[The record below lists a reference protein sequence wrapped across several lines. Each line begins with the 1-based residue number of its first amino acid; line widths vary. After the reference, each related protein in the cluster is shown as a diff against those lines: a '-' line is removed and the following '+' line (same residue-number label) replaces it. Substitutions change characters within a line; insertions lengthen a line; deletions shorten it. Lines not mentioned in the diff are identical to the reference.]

1 MASPLFH
8 PLTFGSITT
17 DGNIL
22 CAPLA
27 GYTDKAFRELA
38 RSFGASLCYTEM
50 VSCEALVRD
59 NSKTFDLLE
68 RGENED
74 IYGIQIF
81 TSSEEAAGPA
91 AAILARWKPAVIDI
105 NCGCPVPKVIKN
117 GAGAALMKDPEKIGR
132 LVAAVRK
139 ATDIPVS
146 VKIRTGWDHNSY
158 TFIEAGL
165 RAQDAGAVCI
175 TMHGRTRSQAYGG
188 SADWDKIAELKQ
200 KLDIPVI
207 GNGDIFRADDAQ
219 RMLEQTGCD
228 GIMIARGGIGNPFLF
243 REIRSLLGAGNHLPS
258 PTAEERIRTALT
270 HLERVLETKP
280 ERTAIKEMKKQLCAY
295 SKGIPGS
302 AAFRNNLVH
311 CESAEEYRKY
321 FNTFLQ
327 ELSSSISE

>member
-1 MASPLFH
+1 MASNLFH
-8 PLTFGSITT
+8 PLTLGSVTT
-17 DGNIL
+17 DGNLL

-27 GYTDKAFRELA
+27 GYTDRAFRECA

-50 VSCEALVRD
+50 VSCEALIRD
-59 NSKTFDLLE
+59 NSKTFDLLK
-68 RGENED
+68 RGDNED

-81 TSSEEAAGPA
+81 TSSEEAAEPA
-91 AAILARWKPAVIDI
+91 AALLAPWKPAVIDI

-132 LVAAVRK
+132 LVAAVRRG
-139 ATDIPVS
+139 TDIPVS

-158 TFIEAGL
+158 TFLEAGL
-165 RAQDAGAVCI
+165 RAQDAGAVCV

-188 SADWDKIAELKQ
+188 SADWDKIAKLKQ
-200 KLDIPVI
+200 KLEIPVI
-207 GNGDIFRADDAQ
+207 GNGDIFSAEDAEK
-219 RMLEQTGCD
+219 MLTETGCD

-243 REIRSLLGAGNHLPS
+243 REIRSRLASGTTI
-258 PTAEERIRTALT
+258 PTARAKEKIETALA

-311 CESAEEYRKY
+311 CESADQYRGY
-321 FNTFLQ
+321 FRDFLA
-327 ELSSSISE
+327 ELETEPAE